1 MRRASRTR
9 VCRRKPNPTADE
21 IRGYMQ
27 ALDEEHQAAWY
38 QELLT
43 SAPHW
48 VYLINLHLRM
58 VELEHMEEGVQE
70 LL

>member
-9 VCRRKPNPTADE
+9 VRRRKPNPTADQ
-21 IRGYMQ
+21 IRQYMQ
-27 ALDEEHQAAWY
+27 RLAEEHDVAWHA
-38 QELLT
+38 ELLT

-58 VELEHMEEGVQE
+58 VEVEHMEEGVQE
-70 LL
+70 FL